1 MSLMRFL
8 LFSILIGVLL
18 YFTRELSVLINPDFP
33 YFSEQYIYFILFFGI
48 LTVVSFGIS
57 NWGLASDAEKSVLVV
72 MGAVTVK
79 LLVSMVFA
87 LIFIYTQK
95 PQKLP
100 FLLSFFLPYFIYTG
114 FEIYSLMSNLRA
126 LKK

>member
-1 MSLMRFL
+1 MNLTRFSLYT
-8 LFSILIGVLL
+8 ILIGVLL
-18 YFTRELSVLINPDFP
+18 FYIKDIIFIFNPSFT
-33 YFSEQYIYFILFFGI
+33 YFSEQYIYFIFFFGF
-48 LTVVSFGIS
+48 LTALSFGIS
-57 NWGLASDAEKSVLVV
+57 NWGLAADAEKSVLVV

-95 PQKLP
+95 PQKLS